1 MYTRLITVSVRKD
14 QIDET
19 VRIWRDEAIPAA
31 RQRPGFVEGR
41 LLIDRQTARGIS
53 MMTWQSAE
61 HANAT
66 GPGSEYL
73 QQVFA
78 RFAAYFTGPPVVEH
92 LEVAAQG

>member
-1 MYTRLITVSVRKD
+1 MYTRMITVPVAKD
-14 QIDET
+14 QIDEV

-31 RQRPGFVEGR
+31 RLQPGFVEAR
-41 LLIDRQTARGIS
+41 LLIDRQTARGVS
-53 MMTWQSAE
+53 MLTWQSAA

-78 RFAAYFTGPPVVEH
+78 RFAAYFTGPPLVEH